1 MHCISGSSKQKLISG
16 ESGSGWMM
24 NRLKDGS
31 KFYYNTKSKTYKWS
45 RPDGVVKDHGQ
56 LNKEEIQV
64 SHAGLRRKAN
74 TAAVWKFKWI
84 WLYTLKVETYCF
96 SLHQSFQY
104 IVPFNPGV
112 IHAVYIFLIFYS
124 FLKVKIEKLLF
135 IV

>member
-1 MHCISGSSKQKLISG
+1 MQRKVKVCIYQNRLYLASTVYLHYDPCMQFINGHQNIDIYQLLSFYLDCIVFRDYLKKINLFSG

-74 TAAVWKFKWI
+74 TVPVWKFK
-84 WLYTLKVETYCF
+84 
-96 SLHQSFQY
+96 
-104 IVPFNPGV
+104 
-112 IHAVYIFLIFYS
+112 
-124 FLKVKIEKLLF
+124 
-135 IV
+135 